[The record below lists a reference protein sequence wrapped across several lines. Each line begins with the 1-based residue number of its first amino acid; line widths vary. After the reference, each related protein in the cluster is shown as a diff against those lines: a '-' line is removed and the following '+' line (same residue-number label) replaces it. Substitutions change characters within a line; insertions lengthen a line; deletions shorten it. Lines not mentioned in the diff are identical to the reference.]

1 VIVVVDRKAIMNIA
15 KLFMDESETDDVT
28 EQMDNII
35 QFANEIRN
43 VDVKGH
49 DFDNINGL
57 VNVLRSDEVTNSIDR
72 ELILRNASDT
82 KDGYFCIKK
91 SK

>member
-35 QFANEIRN
+35 QFANEIQN
-43 VDVKGH
+43 VDVKGS

-57 VNVLRSDEVTNSIDR
+57 VNVLRSDEVTNSVDR
-72 ELILRNASDT
+72 ELILKNANDT

>member
-1 VIVVVDRKAIMNIA
+1 MVDRKAIMNIA

-35 QFANEIRN
+35 QFANEIQN
-43 VDVKGH
+43 VDVKGS

-57 VNVLRSDEVTNSIDR
+57 VNVLRSDEVTNSVDR
-72 ELILRNASDT
+72 ELILKNANDT